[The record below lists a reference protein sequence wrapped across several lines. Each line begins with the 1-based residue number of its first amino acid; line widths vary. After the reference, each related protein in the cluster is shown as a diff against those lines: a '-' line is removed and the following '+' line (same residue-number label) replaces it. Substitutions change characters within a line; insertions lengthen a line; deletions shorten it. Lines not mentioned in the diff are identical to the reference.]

1 MVDANGEEY
10 TETNVD
16 KVYTRDSF
24 WMFIYTLFVLPVF
37 IFIFTVQE
45 LQVSTERLAFIVEH
59 FRFLD
64 YHIGKGLYLLLLIS
78 IIMQHPDVMQWLISM
93 VLLVAVVL
101 NMVHPCI
108 FGANPINGPSIA
120 LAQTDKGVLTELK
133 RAEE

>member
-1 MVDANGEEY
+1 
-10 TETNVD
+10 
-16 KVYTRDSF
+16 
-24 WMFIYTLFVLPVF
+24 MFIYTLFVLPVF